1 MFQRNIKKFETG
13 AEPVC
18 KLETIQYCKNSR
30 LFADTLIGM
39 APLTPQPKRE
49 GIHEQ
54 RSRNDYGAMSQF
66 TPPKSSE
73 KRHPEGLNIIHEDES
88 LFSELMV
95 PINVGDD
102 EDQKDWVERIL
113 KQQTQEIRSCDLLA
127 DSLVSRSSPTLPD
140 ESPAATVDMKD
151 PDSLTAA
158 TDRRDEMMRIFSV
171 LRDGLRD
178 YNYQLANA
186 GPESVVMVR
195 SDFLINYGQ
204 SVGCTLRTKMI
215 NDYLTMAR
223 NDEELLNYGLS
234 HELADMTILEEIRN
248 LVRESDR
255 KRKLY
260 IKRKNTMV
268 ENKRSV
274 GSSAPETGGSPAE
287 SGERKKKSRFGKSK
301 GLSVEKIC
309 IGYYGNNHLSAV
321 ANLDQ
326 ILKVEED
333 EKYIMDLRNKN
344 NFLRA
349 CIDDIYSPD
358 LIFDHS
364 LLYTKVPLNLNPD
377 LSVDLESNRA
387 VAYAENTLWV
397 ASHLAPNAVSSERFS
412 RLLQMRV
419 IFKVYDCDRLLLK
432 RTEPVTGHLLSDNA
446 HMKINLPLNAKYWS
460 SLINEYSNGSIN
472 GSKFEN
478 IHITHTMYFDEEPD
492 IVRTGKDVPI
502 YSLIWEF
509 LLNNEI
515 NYLPH
520 SVSVL
525 KKIDPRKSLTIN
537 SVRSNSF
544 CEPCPVSNRGH
555 KRTRSRSLTDLTAL
569 RPQMHPPPVF
579 QQIVPKPQPLQDIAV
594 SSAPAFQTRFA
605 INDPKDMRRYHM
617 HLQAA
622 QIRAHQS
629 QQIALQQQQQLY
641 NSFYGAGSE
650 VQFVPQE
657 FQYPQS
663 HNSSD
668 DSISSN
674 SSIDHTH
681 ASFSGSIQTTKSSV
695 SGSTGVTP
703 RLKEFQFEVTTIP
716 PPREAEFGSGNQSS
730 PTSSTIS
737 AHSNDGHES
746 SKKKG
751 GINTQSYLPGMGS
764 INLNVG
770 DCRASELDWKFYYYN
785 P

>member
-1 MFQRNIKKFETG
+1 
-13 AEPVC
+13 
-18 KLETIQYCKNSR
+18 
-30 LFADTLIGM
+30 M

-49 GIHEQ
+49 QIREQ
-54 RSRNDYGAMSQF
+54 SSKNDYGAMSQF

-88 LFSELMV
+88 LFSELM
-95 PINVGDD
+95 ISMSDSD
-102 EDQKDWVERIL
+102 EEDQKGWVDRIL
-113 KQQTQEIRSCDLLA
+113 QQQTQEIPSCDLLA
-127 DSLVSRSSPTLPD
+127 DSLVSGSSPALPD
-140 ESPAATVDMKD
+140 ESPVATVDMKD
-151 PDSLTAA
+151 DNLPGTANPH
-158 TDRRDEMMRIFSV
+158 DDMLRIFSV

-186 GPESVVMVR
+186 GPENVVVVR
-195 SDFLINYGQ
+195 SDFLINYGRN
-204 SVGCTLRTKMI
+204 VGCNLRTKMI
-215 NDYLTMAR
+215 NDYLTMAK

-234 HELADMTILEEIRN
+234 HQLADMTILEEIRH

-255 KRKLY
+255 QRKLY
-260 IKRKNTMV
+260 NKRKNMMV
-268 ENKRSV
+268 ESKRAV
-274 GSSAPETGGSPAE
+274 LSSTPEINGSPAE
-287 SGERKKKSRFGKSK
+287 SGDRKKKSRSGKSK
-301 GLSVEKIC
+301 DLSVEKIK
-309 IGYYGNNHLSAV
+309 IGYYGNNQLSAV
-321 ANLDQ
+321 ADLDQ

-344 NFLRA
+344 DFLRA
-349 CIDDIYSPD
+349 CIDDIFSPD
-358 LIFDHS
+358 LVFDHS

-377 LSVDLESNRA
+377 LSIDLESDRA

-397 ASHLAPNAVSSERFS
+397 GSHLAPNAVSSENFP

-419 IFKVYDCDRLLLK
+419 IVKVYDRDKLMLK
-432 RTEPVTGHLLSDNA
+432 RTEPVTGHLLPDTG

-460 SLINEYSNGSIN
+460 SLINEYSNGSID

-478 IHITHTMYFDEEPD
+478 IHITHTIYFDEEPD
-492 IVRTGKDVPI
+492 IVKTGRDVPI
-502 YSLIWEF
+502 HSLIWEF
-509 LLNNEI
+509 LLNNKI

-520 SVSVL
+520 SVSVQ
-525 KKIDPRKSLTIN
+525 KKIDPRKQLTIN

-544 CEPCPVSNRGH
+544 CEPGPVANRGH
-555 KRTRSRSLTDLTAL
+555 KRTRSRSLTDLSTL
-569 RPQMHPPPVF
+569 RPQMHAPPMF
-579 QQIVPKPQPLQDIAV
+579 QQIVPKPQPLQDITV
-594 SSAPAFQTRFA
+594 SSAPAMQTRFA
-605 INDPKDMRRYHM
+605 INDPQNIQRYHM

-641 NSFYGAGSE
+641 NSLYGVGSE
-650 VQFVPQE
+650 VQFIPQE

-668 DSISSN
+668 DSISSH
-674 SSIDHTH
+674 SSVDHMH
-681 ASFSGSIQTTKSSV
+681 ASFSGSIQTAKSSV

-716 PPREAEFGSGNQSS
+716 PPQGTEFGSGNQSS

-746 SKKKG
+746 SKRKG
-751 GINTQSYLPGMGS
+751 TTAAQPSLPGMGS

-770 DCRASELDWKFYYYN
+770 DARASELDWKFYYCN

>member
-1 MFQRNIKKFETG
+1 
-13 AEPVC
+13 
-18 KLETIQYCKNSR
+18 
-30 LFADTLIGM
+30 M

-49 GIHEQ
+49 QIREQ
-54 RSRNDYGAMSQF
+54 SSKNDYGAMSQF

-88 LFSELMV
+88 LFSELM
-95 PINVGDD
+95 ISMSDSD
-102 EDQKDWVERIL
+102 EEDQKGWVDRIL
-113 KQQTQEIRSCDLLA
+113 QQQTQEIPSCDLLA
-127 DSLVSRSSPTLPD
+127 DSLVSGSSPALPD
-140 ESPAATVDMKD
+140 ESPVATVDMKD
-151 PDSLTAA
+151 DNLPGTANPH
-158 TDRRDEMMRIFSV
+158 DDMLRIFSV

-186 GPESVVMVR
+186 GPENVVVVR
-195 SDFLINYGQ
+195 SDFLINYGRN
-204 SVGCTLRTKMI
+204 VGCNLRTKMI
-215 NDYLTMAR
+215 NDYLTMAK

-234 HELADMTILEEIRN
+234 HQLADMTILEEIRH

-255 KRKLY
+255 QRKLY
-260 IKRKNTMV
+260 NKRKNMMV
-268 ENKRSV
+268 ENKRAV
-274 GSSAPETGGSPAE
+274 LSSTPEINGSPAE
-287 SGERKKKSRFGKSK
+287 SGDRKKKSRSGKSK
-301 GLSVEKIC
+301 DLSVEKIK
-309 IGYYGNNHLSAV
+309 IGYYGNNQLSAV
-321 ANLDQ
+321 ADLDQ

-344 NFLRA
+344 DFLRA
-349 CIDDIYSPD
+349 CIDDIFSPD
-358 LIFDHS
+358 LVFDHS

-377 LSVDLESNRA
+377 LSIDLESDRA

-397 ASHLAPNAVSSERFS
+397 GSHLAPNAVSSENFP

-419 IFKVYDCDRLLLK
+419 IVKVYDRDKLMLK
-432 RTEPVTGHLLSDNA
+432 RTEPVTGHLLPDTG

-460 SLINEYSNGSIN
+460 SLINEYSNGSID
-472 GSKFEN
+472 GSEFEN
-478 IHITHTMYFDEEPD
+478 IHITHTIYFDEEPD
-492 IVRTGKDVPI
+492 IVKTGRDVPI
-502 YSLIWEF
+502 HSLIWEF
-509 LLNNEI
+509 LLNNKI

-520 SVSVL
+520 SVSVQ
-525 KKIDPRKSLTIN
+525 KKIDPRKQLTIN

-544 CEPCPVSNRGH
+544 CEPGPVANRGH
-555 KRTRSRSLTDLTAL
+555 KRTRSRSLTDLSTL
-569 RPQMHPPPVF
+569 RPQMHAPPMF
-579 QQIVPKPQPLQDIAV
+579 QQIVPKPQPLQDITV
-594 SSAPAFQTRFA
+594 SSAPAMQTRFA
-605 INDPKDMRRYHM
+605 INDPKNIQRYHM

-641 NSFYGAGSE
+641 NSFYGVGSE
-650 VQFVPQE
+650 VQFIPQE

-668 DSISSN
+668 DSISSH
-674 SSIDHTH
+674 SSVDHMH
-681 ASFSGSIQTTKSSV
+681 ASFSGSIQTAKSSV

-716 PPREAEFGSGNQSS
+716 PPQGTEFGSGNQSS

-746 SKKKG
+746 SKRKG
-751 GINTQSYLPGMGS
+751 TTAAQPSLPGMGS

-770 DCRASELDWKFYYYN
+770 DARASELDWKFYYCN